1 MARGS
6 SGIVA
11 GLTAAAL
18 AVIGF
23 LAYQAS
29 ANAPDS
35 VAVPRPGASDSSP
48 AASSSPATGHGKPKD
63 KKKNSPP
70 ALPAASGNGK
80 RVVYALKARQV
91 WLVDADGKV
100 TRTFG
105 VMPSALSPEAGTY
118 QVGTRSEPA
127 TRGSDGVMIEHVV
140 RFAMAEGAAVGF
152 SAAVDG
158 SMKSPDPSL
167 RTGGVRMSRAD
178 GDAMWEFATV
188 RTTVVVV
195 P

>member
-18 AVIGF
+18 AVVGV

-35 VAVPRPGASDSSP
+35 VAAPGP
-48 AASSSPATGHGKPKD
+48 AASVTATGQAKPT
-63 KKKNSPP
+63 KKAEPP
-70 ALPAASGNGK
+70 AVLPADSGTGK
-80 RVVYALKARQV
+80 RVVYALADRRV
-91 WLVDADGKV
+91 WLVDEAGKV
-100 TRTFG
+100 LRTFP
-105 VMPSALSPEAGTY
+105 VMPSALNPQPGTY
-118 QVGTRSEPA
+118 RVATPRQGPA
-127 TRGSDGVMIEHVV
+127 TKGSDGVMIEHVV
-140 RFAMAEGAAVGF
+140 RFATVDGVSVGF

-167 RTGGVRMSRAD
+167 KTGGVRMSRTD
-178 GDAMWEFATV
+178 GNAMWDFAAVSTAV
-188 RTTVVVV
+188 IVV

>member
-18 AVIGF
+18 AAVGF

-35 VAVPRPGASDSSP
+35 VAVPKPKVSSSAP
-48 AASSSPATGHGKPKD
+48 AAGHDKPKD
-63 KKKNSPP
+63 KKKSPP
-70 ALPAASGNGK
+70 ALPAGSGTGK
-80 RVVYALKARQV
+80 RAVYALEDRQV
-91 WLVDADGKV
+91 WLVDEAGKV
-100 TRTFG
+100 TRTFE
-105 VMPSALSPEAGTY
+105 VMPSALNPLPGKY
-118 QVGTRSEPA
+118 QVGSRSGPA
-127 TRGSDGVMIEHVV
+127 TKGSDGVMIEHVV
-140 RFAMAEGAAVGF
+140 RFAMADGVAVGF
-152 SAAVDG
+152 SAALDG
-158 SMKSPDPSL
+158 SMKSPDASL
-167 RTGGVRMSRAD
+167 KTGGVRMSRAD

-188 RTTVVVV
+188 RTPVVVV